1 MKRFFA
7 NVIVVVAVIFTGFIA
22 FPMTTYSLNY
32 FGINIPLLTDSTLQF
47 VPWIS
52 NELLLK
58 GAVGVLM
65 IVLSLIYLIIGCVEY
80 KRDQE
85 VSKSTAN
92 AAFVPVFSFAI
103 FALFY
108 ALLLAVY
115 QIAWEPNPR
124 VSMTIQF
131 YTVVGLAVLIVNLV
145 LIGHLISINM
155 REKGNAPRILLYIL
169 LIEIVAASGAA
180 GWYLSTTWTAL
191 AYAELHYQV
200 YIAFPI
206 VSLAFYI
213 AHVIIIHNKTEKQGR
228 FDGLN
233 DEIKGMRPAPKEE
246 EKSEPKPEE
255 NMEPEPL
262 VAPKPVKLSKAEKQQ
277 MQQEQIQAS
286 KGKKTTIVSKDQ
298 AIISGEMSV
307 DPTNLLYEEVS
318 VDPEFNKTSNMDK
331 QVSSIEYYIEKPKMF
346 KPLDPTFD
354 ALVAYVRELPNVV
367 TKISDERI
375 TFYVDRK
382 PFLVL
387 MNFGNY
393 YRMAFRSD
401 LEKGVRM
408 IIKYPTISKNKGT
421 KESLWFKANNYGDL
435 PKEVIYDIVK
445 SAFDNVNA

>member
-7 NVIVVVAVIFTGFIA
+7 NVIVVVSVILTGFVA
-22 FPMTTYSLNY
+22 FPMTTDSLNFY
-32 FGINIPLLTDSTLQF
+32 GLGIPFLID
-47 VPWIS
+47 
-52 NELLLK
+52 NELLIK
-58 GAVGVLM
+58 GAIGALM
-65 IVLSLIYLIIGCVEY
+65 VVLSLIYLIIGCVEY
-80 KRDQE
+80 KHNQE
-85 VSKSTAN
+85 VTPSTAN

-108 ALLLAVY
+108 ALLLAIY
-115 QIAWEPNPR
+115 HIAWVENP
-124 VSMTIQF
+124 MATLPIEF
-131 YTVVGLAVLIVNLV
+131 YTVVGLAVLIVNLI
-145 LIGHLISINM
+145 LIGHLISVNM
-155 REKGNAPRILLYIL
+155 REKGNAQRILLYIL
-169 LIEIVAASGAA
+169 VIEIMLASGAA
-180 GWYLSTTWTAL
+180 GYYLFTTWTAVD
-191 AYAELHYQV
+191 YAGLNYEY

-206 VSLAFYI
+206 ISLAFYI
-213 AHVIIIHNKTEKQGR
+213 AHIIIIHNKTEKQGR
-228 FDGLN
+228 FDGLD
-233 DEIKGMRPAPKEE
+233 DEIKSMRPAPKDEERNEPKSE
-246 EKSEPKPEE
+246 EK
-255 NMEPEPL
+255 MDVEPL
-262 VAPKPVKLSKAEKQQ
+262 EAPKPVKLSKAEKQQ
-277 MQQEQIQAS
+277 MQQEQIQSA

-318 VDPEFNKTSNMDK
+318 IDPEFNKTSNMDK

-401 LEKGVRM
+401 LEKGVRL

>member
-7 NVIVVVAVIFTGFIA
+7 NVIVVVSVILTGIVA
-22 FPMTTYSLNY
+22 FPMTTDSLNF
-32 FGINIPLLTDSTLQF
+32 FGLGIPFIID
-47 VPWIS
+47 
-52 NELLLK
+52 NELYIK
-58 GAVGVLM
+58 GAIGALM

-85 VSKSTAN
+85 VSFSTAN

-103 FALFY
+103 FALIY
-108 ALLLAVY
+108 ALMLAVY
-115 QIAWEPNPR
+115 QIAWAVNPI
-124 VSMTIQF
+124 VNLPIQF
-131 YTVVGLAVLIVNLV
+131 YTVVGLAVVIVNLI
-145 LIGHLISINM
+145 LIGHLISVNM
-155 REKGNAPRILLYIL
+155 REKGNAPRILLFIL
-169 LIEIVAASGAA
+169 LIEIVLASGAA
-180 GWYLSTTWTAL
+180 AWYLHSTWSAVD
-191 AYAELHYQV
+191 YAGLNFQY

-206 VSLAFYI
+206 VALVFYI
-213 AHVIIIHNKTEKQGR
+213 AHVIIIHNKSEKQGR

-246 EKSEPKPEE
+246 KAEPKSEEK
-255 NMEPEPL
+255 MEAEPL
-262 VAPKPVKLSKAEKQQ
+262 EAPKPVKLSKAEKQQ
-277 MQQEQIQAS
+277 MQQEQVQAS

-382 PFLVL
+382 AFLVL

-401 LEKGVRM
+401 LEKGVRL